1 MAPPDAPV
9 KQPSVRGNFAYSVLY
24 TLLNIGFP
32 IVSFAYIA
40 RIMGPENLGRLNIA
54 VSFSAFFALVGALAM
69 PLYGTREIA
78 KARDDRQKL
87 DGLFSE
93 LFLLNFISS
102 LAAAVL
108 FAGLF
113 LASDRMR
120 EEWPLFL
127 ITGCTIV
134 FNAVTVDW
142 LYQGLENYRFIAWR
156 NLAFKTVSLALL
168 FLLVRNGEDILWVAA
183 VGVFAN
189 SGSGLAG
196 FLAAG
201 RFATLSPKP
210 FRNLLR
216 HLRSMAILSV
226 STLAA
231 SMYVYLDSVL
241 LGFLAGNR
249 PVGLFTAATRVPR
262 VAISLVSTL
271 GSVIIPRISYLMA
284 HGREAEYRLMAR
296 KSLSFVY
303 FLAFPAA
310 GVILALAPRIL
321 NVLSGPGFEGAVP
334 AMRITAP
341 LIILMGFTNFIG
353 LQIIF
358 PNHGEKKL
366 LVTTLIS
373 AAVDLA
379 LNLALIPAMGQNGTA
394 LALIGAE
401 CSSAIALALMSRS
414 HGLGFRLVD
423 GITLRYASMALLA
436 SAAVYAVSRLWQGP
450 DMAVLPAAFAAGCIV
465 YLGGLWMMADPLL
478 IELAAVLKGLRR
490 TFTKP
495 DESPKVP

>member
-1 MAPPDAPV
+1 MSNPTGPV

-32 IVSFAYIA
+32 VISFAYIA
-40 RIMGPENLGRLNIA
+40 RVMGPENLGLLNFAI
-54 VSFSAFFALVGALAM
+54 SFAAFFTLAGAMAM
-69 PLYGTREIA
+69 PLYGSREIA

-102 LAAAVL
+102 LVAAAL
-108 FAGLF
+108 FACLF

-120 EEWPLFL
+120 VEWQLFL
-127 ITGCTIV
+127 ITGSTIV

-156 NLAFKTVSLALL
+156 NLVFKTLSLAML
-168 FLLVRNGEDILWVAA
+168 FLLVRGREDILWVAA
-183 VGVFAN
+183 IGVFAN

-201 RFATLSPKP
+201 RFATLSPKSP
-210 FRNLLR
+210 RNLVR
-216 HLRSMAILSV
+216 HLRSMAILSL

-241 LGFLAGNR
+241 LGYLAGNR

-262 VAISLVSTL
+262 VAISIVSSL

-310 GVILALAPRIL
+310 GVMFVLAPRIL
-321 NVLSGPGFEGAVP
+321 HVLSGPGFETAIP
-334 AMRITAP
+334 AMRITSP
-341 LIILMGFTNFIG
+341 LVILMGFTNFIG

-358 PNHGEKKL
+358 PNNGEKKL
-366 LVTTLIS
+366 LITTLIS
-373 AAVDLA
+373 AGVDLA
-379 LNLALIPAMGQNGTA
+379 VNLALIPSMGQNGSA

-401 CSSAIALALMSRS
+401 CSSAVALAIMSGG

-423 GITLRYASMALLA
+423 GIAVRYASMALLA
-436 SAAVYAVSRLWQGP
+436 SAAVHAVSRFWRAP
-450 DMAVLPAAFAAGCIV
+450 DAAVLPAAFAAGCIV
-465 YLGGLWMMADPLL
+465 YLGGLWLLADPLL
-478 IELAAVLKGLRR
+478 RELAGVLRGLRR
-490 TFTKP
+490 TLTKADGP
-495 DESPKVP
+495 A

>member
-1 MAPPDAPV
+1 MALPDGPV
-9 KQPSVRGNFAYSVLY
+9 KQPSVRGNFAYSVLF

-32 IVSFAYIA
+32 IISFSYIA
-40 RIMGPENLGRLNIA
+40 RIMGPENLGLLNFA
-54 VSFSAFFALVGALAM
+54 LSFSAFFALAGALAM
-69 PLYGTREIA
+69 PLYGSREIA
-78 KARDDRQKL
+78 KARDDRPKL

-102 LAAAVL
+102 LVAAAL

-120 EEWPLFL
+120 EHWPLFL
-127 ITGCTIV
+127 ITGSTIV

-156 NLAFKTVSLALL
+156 NLVFKTISLALL
-168 FLLVRNGEDILWVAA
+168 FLLVRGREDILWVAA

-201 RFATLSPKP
+201 RFATLTPKP
-210 FRNLLR
+210 PRNLLR
-216 HLRSMAILSV
+216 HLRSMAILSL

-262 VAISLVSTL
+262 VAISLVSSL
-271 GSVIIPRISYLMA
+271 GSVITPRISYLMA
-284 HGREAEYRLMAR
+284 HGREAEYRQMAR

-310 GVILALAPRIL
+310 GVILVLAPRIL
-321 NVLSGPGFEGAVP
+321 HVLSGPGFETAIP

-341 LIILMGFTNFIG
+341 LVILMGFTNFIG

-373 AAVDLA
+373 GGVDLV
-379 LNLALIPAMGQNGTA
+379 LNLTLIPAMGQNGSA
-394 LALIGAE
+394 IALIGAE
-401 CSSAIALALMSRS
+401 SSSAIALALMSGG

-423 GITLRYASMALLA
+423 GITLRYASMASLA
-436 SAAVYAVSRLWQGP
+436 SAAVYAVSRLWRAP
-450 DMAVLPAAFAAGCIV
+450 DLVVLPAAFAAGCMV
-465 YLGGLWMMADPLL
+465 YLGGLWMMSDPLL
-478 IELAAVLKGLRR
+478 KELVAVLQGMRR
-490 TFTKP
+490 SLGKADGP
-495 DESPKVP
+495 D